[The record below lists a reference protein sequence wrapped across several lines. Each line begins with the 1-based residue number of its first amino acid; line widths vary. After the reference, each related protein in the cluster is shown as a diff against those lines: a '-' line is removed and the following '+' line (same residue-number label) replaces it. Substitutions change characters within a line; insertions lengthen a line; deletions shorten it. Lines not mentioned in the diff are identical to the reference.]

1 MHVFEM
7 VLGIVIVT
15 TIGGILNNFMKFK
28 AESNATMDGMDGRL
42 NKLEDLEE
50 RIKTLEKI
58 ITDQNYDLD
67 QKIKSL

>member
-7 VLGIVIVT
+7 ILGIVIIM
-15 TIGGILNNFMKFK
+15 TIGSFLNNFLKFK
-28 AESNATMDGMDGRL
+28 AESSETIDGIDHRL
-42 NKLEDLEE
+42 QKLEDLEQ
-50 RIKTLEKI
+50 RIRTLEKI